1 MPFQEWD
8 NILLSGQERVME
20 PAEKLSV
27 TVTPTQARLI
37 RQKVEDGSF
46 GSASEVIRAALRAF
60 QREEEEHAERIASIK
75 ARLKAS
81 IEDSRPNLSSKQ
93 VRAQLQRIADEYS
106 RRADDSAA

>member
-1 MPFQEWD
+1 
-8 NILLSGQERVME
+8 ME

-37 RQKVEDGSF
+37 REKVEDGSF

-75 ARLKAS
+75 ARIRAS
-81 IEDSRPNLSSKQ
+81 VEDPRPNLSSKQ